1 MSKTKYMHRKIPAA
15 QHIFTIIRQEKQD

>member
-1 MSKTKYMHRKIPAA
+1 MHRKIPAA